1 MSGQPLPEMSPPGG
15 VLPRAARVAT
25 ATGLFVHAFV
35 FAAWVPRI
43 PEVKASLALSEGEL
57 GLALLGAPAG
67 AVLIM
72 WAIGLLVGRVGS
84 IPVIRVSLV
93 VYCAAG
99 VLIAG
104 AGSLPMLFVLLVFWG
119 ASGSGLDVA
128 VNAQA
133 TEVER
138 RYGRPIMSGL
148 HAAWTAGALVG
159 AALGA
164 AGAAME
170 TSLGWQ
176 LAGVGVLGLAIGLP
190 STLMMLPRD
199 ASAPDDMLSARH
211 TPVMDTGSMDTGS
224 SVETGNTAGAVG
236 IGDIAGTDVA
246 VSDRAVGDTT
256 SRNAG
261 NATDAAVDIIIA
273 EPAMP
278 IHDRGCPVFP
288 VSAPVS
294 LLDEVEEREKNQPAK
309 KNEDVEKGADES
321 RDAEKTERS
330 GAAGATADRTLRE
343 ASDPPESRCS
353 RGFQRGLNIRRGA
366 GRPLGTLCFICL
378 SSFLCEGVAADW
390 SALYLR
396 DVTGA
401 SADVAGIGFV
411 LFTGTMLVGRLAGD
425 RVTAAVGAARLVRVS
440 AGITSV
446 VFLSALA
453 VADTSIGIF
462 GGIIGFGII
471 GVGMACVVPST
482 ISAAGR
488 LGTRASA
495 PSPSAG
501 AAGAAVAR
509 VMSFGYVGW
518 LIGPPIVGGLAEMI
532 SLRAAMIV
540 VVVLAATVAILAP
553 ALSVPPVRSR

>member
-15 VLPRAARVAT
+15 ALPRAARVAT

-35 FAAWVPRI
+35 FAAWIPRI

-84 IPVIRVSLV
+84 VPVIRVSLV
-93 VYCAAG
+93 LYCAAG
-99 VLIAG
+99 VLIGG
-104 AGSLPMLFVLLVFWG
+104 AGSLPVLFVLLAFWG

-148 HAAWTAGALVG
+148 HAAWTGGALVG

-164 AGAAME
+164 AGAAAE
-170 TSLGWQ
+170 TPLGWQ
-176 LAGVGVLGLAIGLP
+176 LAGVGALGLVIGLP
-190 STLMMLPRD
+190 PTLMMLPRD
-199 ASAPDDMLSARH
+199 APAPDDALIVRRA
-211 TPVMDTGSMDTGS
+211 PVMDARNPAVAGNVADTGS
-224 SVETGNTAGAVG
+224 IDNVAGV
-236 IGDIAGTDVA
+236 DVA
-246 VSDRAVGDTT
+246 VSGRAAGDTT
-256 SRNAG
+256 GRDGG
-261 NATDAAVDIIIA
+261 NITDTAVGVVMT
-273 EPAMP
+273 ESVVP
-278 IHDRGCPVFP
+278 IHDRDCPVFP

-294 LLDEVEEREKNQPAK
+294 LLGAVEEHEENQPTRNK
-309 KNEDVEKGADES
+309 KGEDAGKGADES
-321 RDAEKTERS
+321 GDAGETGGS
-330 GAAGATADRTLRE
+330 GAVGTAAERTPE
-343 ASDPPESRCS
+343 AVSAPRASRGS
-353 RGFQRGLNIRRGA
+353 RGFRHGLNIRRGA
-366 GRPLGTLCFICL
+366 GRPLDMLCFICL

-390 SALYLR
+390 STLYLR

-401 SADVAGIGFV
+401 SVDVAGIGFV
-411 LFTGTMLVGRLAGD
+411 LFAGTMLVGRLAGD
-425 RVTAAVGAARLVRVS
+425 RVTAAVGAACLVRVS
-440 AGITSV
+440 AGATSV

-453 VADTSIGIF
+453 VADTAIGVP
-462 GGIIGFGII
+462 GGIVGFGII
-471 GVGMACVVPST
+471 GIGMACVVPST

-488 LGTRASA
+488 LGIRASGR
-495 PSPSAG
+495 SPS
-501 AAGAAVAR
+501 AGAAVAR

-540 VVVLAATVAILAP
+540 VVALAATVAVLAP
-553 ALSVPPVRSR
+553 ALSVSSVQPR

>member
-1 MSGQPLPEMSPPGG
+1 M
-15 VLPRAARVAT
+15 
-25 ATGLFVHAFV
+25 
-35 FAAWVPRI
+35 
-43 PEVKASLALSEGEL
+43 KASLALSEGEL

-104 AGSLPMLFVLLVFWG
+104 AGSLPMLFVLLAFWG

-199 ASAPDDMLSARH
+199 ASAPGDMLSARH
-211 TPVMDTGSMDTGS
+211 TSVMDMGSMDTRSMDTGS
-224 SVETGNTAGAVG
+224 SVERGNTAGVVG

-256 SRNAG
+256 GWNAG
-261 NATDAAVDIIIA
+261 NATDAAVDVIMA

-278 IHDRGCPVFP
+278 IRDCDCPVFP

-294 LLDEVEEREKNQPAK
+294 FLDDVEEREKNQPAK
-309 KNEDVEKGADES
+309 KNEDFEKGADES
-321 RDAEKTERS
+321 RDAEKTEGS
-330 GAAGATADRTLRE
+330 GAAGATAGRTPRV
-343 ASDPPESRCS
+343 ASDSPGSRCS

-425 RVTAAVGAARLVRVS
+425 RVTVAVGAARLVRVS

-453 VADTSIGIF
+453 VAGTSIGIF

-501 AAGAAVAR
+501 ATVAR